1 MRLGPI
7 KKKLVYHPRPR
18 LNSWPHRIFFF
29 ICWISYE
36 NEVNGFVSVVVLSS
50 KFIKTRSAGRLG
62 Y

>member
-7 KKKLVYHPRPR
+7 KKKISLSSPPASEF
-18 LNSWPHRIFFF
+18 LAASNFFF